1 MLINVLNTMLYMK
14 LKLIL
19 SGVFIVCSLYSSIG
33 QKLNTDSL
41 KVLLDS
47 VWITDQGYRFK
58 QMELQKKGETESEEY
73 KKLIL
78 AIKKTDTINIKI
90 ITTIIDKYG
99 WLGAEVI
106 GDQGNQVLFTVIQ
119 HANLATQEKY
129 LPIIREAAKEG
140 KTLTSNLAILE
151 DRIALRQGKKQIYG
165 SQVWL
170 DTKTGNIYVQ
180 PMEDPEN
187 VDKRRIEVGL
197 PIMDEYLQQSFQIK
211 WNIEEYKKNLPIVE
225 ELIKNK
231 KK

>member
-1 MLINVLNTMLYMK
+1 
-14 LKLIL
+14 
-19 SGVFIVCSLYSSIG
+19 
-33 QKLNTDSL
+33 
-41 KVLLDS
+41 
-47 VWITDQGYRFK
+47 
-58 QMELQKKGETESEEY
+58 MEMQKKGETETEEY

-78 AIKKTDTINIKI
+78 AIKKRDSINIKI

-99 WLGAEVI
+99 WLGAEDI

-119 HANLATQEKY
+119 HANLVTQEKY

-140 KTLTSNLAILE
+140 RTLTSNLAILE